1 MRVVTTMT
9 PAAVS
14 TLLTN
19 PCTPWFQAAFSASCF
34 LVTSACLMAMMR
46 AACGV
51 APVALGSSVTST
63 RSPTARLL
71 KSRGSALVRSFS
83 PGAMRLRIAVGG
95 NLDLVHIAGVGFNR
109 QRVAIDG
116 GNAAEIAHHLRACGG
131 RRCQQQCGQG
141 NNSKYGHATR
151 LAFNSHKLSCSTD
164 LGALVSASP
173 GRLAL
178 PPHFL
183 DEPRRQKVETR
194 SHHLN
199 SILSFG
205 ESYRLGAGSSR
216 YNLPVNPALA
226 TAHDAY
232 LLACVAGA
240 VALLLLLVGR
250 LRLHAA
256 LGLSVAAMALGAAA
270 GIPLEK
276 VPLAF
281 TAGAGE
287 MMGRIAIILGMG
299 AILGQLLASSGAAT
313 ALGRLLVEGC
323 GTRGMPW
330 ALLALGILV
339 GIPVFFEVGLVLLM
353 PIVVDAARRS
363 GRPPML
369 VGLPVLA
376 GLSAMHC
383 LLPPHP
389 AALLAAAEY
398 HAALAPV
405 MLWGLVVGV
414 IAATLGGP
422 VLYAVLI
429 RLWERPGSYLRSALP
444 DDAVFG
450 ARAERRPQSAKRRQ
464 RRHVACADGGADRT
478 GPCGSASGSAGDPA
492 ACGADSGRRL
502 GRRRH
507 RQGNSAQPVSC
518 ISPVFPMWRWWW
530 PRWSLWPRW
539 AAGCRSPRTAV
550 AGGLRRMTIDSFAP
564 IASPLVILAAAGGL
578 SGVLRASGAAQAA
591 VTFAMG
597 AHMPPLLLA
606 WALAAAV
613 RVSMGSATV
622 AMAVAAGI
630 LAPMAG
636 TMGVRPELL
645 VLATGSGSILLSHVN
660 DSGFWL
666 IGSLFKIDV
675 KATLATWSVLET
687 VLSLAGLAGTL
698 LLSVV
703 LK

>member
-1 MRVVTTMT
+1 
-9 PAAVS
+9 
-14 TLLTN
+14 
-19 PCTPWFQAAFSASCF
+19 
-34 LVTSACLMAMMR
+34 
-46 AACGV
+46 
-51 APVALGSSVTST
+51 
-63 RSPTARLL
+63 
-71 KSRGSALVRSFS
+71 
-83 PGAMRLRIAVGG
+83 
-95 NLDLVHIAGVGFNR
+95 
-109 QRVAIDG
+109 
-116 GNAAEIAHHLRACGG
+116 
-131 RRCQQQCGQG
+131 
-141 NNSKYGHATR
+141 
-151 LAFNSHKLSCSTD
+151 
-164 LGALVSASP
+164 
-173 GRLAL
+173 
-178 PPHFL
+178 
-183 DEPRRQKVETR
+183 
-194 SHHLN
+194 
-199 SILSFG
+199 
-205 ESYRLGAGSSR
+205 
-216 YNLPVNPALA
+216 VNPALA

-232 LLACVAGA
+232 LLACVAGT

-256 LGLSVAAMALGAAA
+256 LGLSVAALALGVAA

-287 MMGRIAIILGMG
+287 MMGHIAIILGMG
-299 AILGQLLASSGAAT
+299 AILGQLLTSSGAGA
-313 ALGRLLVEGC
+313 ALGKAMVDGC
-323 GTRGMPW
+323 GPKGMPW
-330 ALLALGILV
+330 ALLVLGILV

-389 AALLAAAEY
+389 GALLAAAEY

-405 MLWGLVVGV
+405 MLWGLVAGGF
-414 IAATLGGP
+414 AAILAGP
-422 VLYAVLI
+422 LLFAVLN
-429 RLWERPGSYLRSALP
+429 RLWERPGSFLRSALP
-444 DDAVFG
+444 LDAAF
-450 ARAERRPQSAKRRQ
+450 
-464 RRHVACADGGADRT
+464 GGAAAVKTEPAT
-478 GPCGSASGSAGDPA
+478 GTTATPAKEAEKESEALEGSAGTTPA
-492 ACGADSGRRL
+492 KPEGLAAPAPAGALLALLAILLPVALILAGGWADAITARGTLPNRLLHLAGFPDVAMVVAALVALATL
-502 GRRRH
+502 GRRV
-507 RQGNSAQPVSC
+507 QEPAY
-518 ISPVFPMWRWWW
+518 
-530 PRWSLWPRW
+530 
-539 AAGCRSPRTAV
+539 RSS
-550 AGGLRRMTIDSFAP
+550 GGLRRLTIDAFAP

-606 WALAAAV
+606 WALAATV

-622 AMAVAAGI
+622 AMALASGI

-645 VLATGSGSILLSHVN
+645 VLATGFGSILLSHVN

-675 KATLATWSVLET
+675 KSTLATWSVLET
-687 VLSLAGLAGTL
+687 VLSLAGLAATL
-698 LLSVV
+698 LLSVL

>member
-1 MRVVTTMT
+1 M
-9 PAAVS
+9 
-14 TLLTN
+14 
-19 PCTPWFQAAFSASCF
+19 
-34 LVTSACLMAMMR
+34 
-46 AACGV
+46 
-51 APVALGSSVTST
+51 
-63 RSPTARLL
+63 
-71 KSRGSALVRSFS
+71 
-83 PGAMRLRIAVGG
+83 
-95 NLDLVHIAGVGFNR
+95 GVG
-109 QRVAIDG
+109 D
-116 GNAAEIAHHLRACGG
+116 
-131 RRCQQQCGQG
+131 
-141 NNSKYGHATR
+141 
-151 LAFNSHKLSCSTD
+151 
-164 LGALVSASP
+164 
-173 GRLAL
+173 
-178 PPHFL
+178 
-183 DEPRRQKVETR
+183 
-194 SHHLN
+194 
-199 SILSFG
+199 
-205 ESYRLGAGSSR
+205 SR
-216 YNLPVNPALA
+216 YNRPVNPALA

-232 LLACVAGA
+232 LLACVAGT

-256 LGLSVAAMALGAAA
+256 LGLSVAALALGAAA

-287 MMGRIAIILGMG
+287 MMGHIAIILGMG

-323 GTRGMPW
+323 GTKGLPW

-389 AALLAAAEY
+389 AALLATAEY
-398 HAALAPV
+398 HAPLAPV
-405 MLWGLVVGV
+405 MLWGLLVGI
-414 IAATLGGP
+414 IAAILGGP
-422 VLYAVLI
+422 VLGAVLT
-429 RLWERPGSYLRSALP
+429 RLWQQPGSYLRSALP
-444 DDAVFG
+444 LDAVFG
-450 ARAERRPQSAKRRQ
+450 APAAAETVPA
-464 RRHVACADGGADRT
+464 AGAT
-478 GPCGSASGSAGDPA
+478 LHEGSAGATPA
-492 ACGADSGRRL
+492 KQEGLAAPAPAGALLALLAILLPVALILAGGWADAVTAKGNLPNRLLHFAGFPDVAMVVAALVALATL
-502 GRRRH
+502 GRKV
-507 RQGNSAQPVSC
+507 QGPAY
-518 ISPVFPMWRWWW
+518 
-530 PRWSLWPRW
+530 
-539 AAGCRSPRTAV
+539 RS
-550 AGGLRRMTIDSFAP
+550 AGGLRLLTIDAFAP

-645 VLATGSGSILLSHVN
+645 VLATGAGSILLSHVN

-666 IGSLFKIDV
+666 IGSMFKIDV

-687 VLSLAGLAGTL
+687 VLSLTGLAGTL

>member
-1 MRVVTTMT
+1 
-9 PAAVS
+9 
-14 TLLTN
+14 
-19 PCTPWFQAAFSASCF
+19 
-34 LVTSACLMAMMR
+34 
-46 AACGV
+46 
-51 APVALGSSVTST
+51 
-63 RSPTARLL
+63 
-71 KSRGSALVRSFS
+71 
-83 PGAMRLRIAVGG
+83 
-95 NLDLVHIAGVGFNR
+95 
-109 QRVAIDG
+109 
-116 GNAAEIAHHLRACGG
+116 
-131 RRCQQQCGQG
+131 
-141 NNSKYGHATR
+141 
-151 LAFNSHKLSCSTD
+151 
-164 LGALVSASP
+164 
-173 GRLAL
+173 
-178 PPHFL
+178 
-183 DEPRRQKVETR
+183 
-194 SHHLN
+194 
-199 SILSFG
+199 
-205 ESYRLGAGSSR
+205 
-216 YNLPVNPALA
+216 VNPAAA
-226 TAHDAY
+226 TPHDAY
-232 LLACVAGA
+232 LLACVAGT

-256 LGLSVAAMALGAAA
+256 LGLSAAALALGAAS

-287 MMGRIAIILGMG
+287 MMGHIAIILGMG
-299 AILGQLLASSGAAT
+299 AILGQLLASSGAGA
-313 ALGRLLVEGC
+313 ALGRALVERC
-323 GTRGMPW
+323 GPKGLPW

-339 GIPVFFEVGLVLLM
+339 GMPVFFEVGLVLLM

-389 AALLAAAEY
+389 AALMAAAEY

-405 MLWGLVVGV
+405 MLWGLVVGAL
-414 IAATLGGP
+414 AAVLGGP
-422 VLYAVLI
+422 VLFAVLI
-429 RLWERPGSYLRSALP
+429 RLWERPGSFLRAALP
-444 DDAVFG
+444 MNAFLAAPPAAGIANEAGSGALSAKTEGKAAPGPPGTLLALVVILLPVAMILVGGWADAV
-450 ARAERRPQSAKRRQ
+450 SAKGSLLNRLL
-464 RRHVACADGGADRT
+464 HLVGFPDVAMVV
-478 GPCGSASGSAGDPA
+478 A
-492 ACGADSGRRL
+492 ALVALAAL
-502 GRRRH
+502 GRRVQEPAYR
-507 RQGNSAQPVSC
+507 
-518 ISPVFPMWRWWW
+518 IS
-530 PRWSLWPRW
+530 
-539 AAGCRSPRTAV
+539 
-550 AGGLRRMTIDSFAP
+550 GGLRQLTIDSFAP

-597 AHMPPLLLA
+597 AHMPPLVLA
-606 WALAAAV
+606 WALAATV
-613 RVSMGSATV
+613 RVSMGSSTV

-645 VLATGSGSILLSHVN
+645 VVATGAGSILLSHVN

-687 VLSLAGLAGTL
+687 VMSLAGLAGAM

>member
-1 MRVVTTMT
+1 M
-9 PAAVS
+9 
-14 TLLTN
+14 
-19 PCTPWFQAAFSASCF
+19 
-34 LVTSACLMAMMR
+34 
-46 AACGV
+46 
-51 APVALGSSVTST
+51 
-63 RSPTARLL
+63 
-71 KSRGSALVRSFS
+71 
-83 PGAMRLRIAVGG
+83 
-95 NLDLVHIAGVGFNR
+95 
-109 QRVAIDG
+109 
-116 GNAAEIAHHLRACGG
+116 
-131 RRCQQQCGQG
+131 
-141 NNSKYGHATR
+141 
-151 LAFNSHKLSCSTD
+151 
-164 LGALVSASP
+164 
-173 GRLAL
+173 
-178 PPHFL
+178 
-183 DEPRRQKVETR
+183 
-194 SHHLN
+194 
-199 SILSFG
+199 
-205 ESYRLGAGSSR
+205 
-216 YNLPVNPALA
+216 NPAVA

-256 LGLSVAAMALGAAA
+256 LGLSVAALALGAVA

-276 VPLAF
+276 VPVAF

-287 MMGRIAIILGMG
+287 MMGHIAIILGMG
-299 AILGQLLASSGAAT
+299 AILGQLLASSGAGA
-313 ALGRLLVEGC
+313 ALGKAMVDGC
-323 GTRGMPW
+323 GPKGMPW
-330 ALLALGILV
+330 ALLVLGILV

-389 AALLAAAEY
+389 GALLAAAEY

-422 VLYAVLI
+422 VLFAVLI
-429 RLWERPGSYLRSALP
+429 RFWERPGSFLRGVLP
-444 DDAVFG
+444 QDAVF
-450 ARAERRPQSAKRRQ
+450 AAPPAEETA
-464 RRHVACADGGADRT
+464 
-478 GPCGSASGSAGDPA
+478 PA
-492 ACGADSGRRL
+492 AGAMFDEGRAGTTPAKQEGRAAPAPAGALLALVAILLPVALILAGGWADAVTAKETLPNRVLHLAGFPDVAMVVAALVALATL
-502 GRRRH
+502 GRRV
-507 RQGNSAQPVSC
+507 QEPAY
-518 ISPVFPMWRWWW
+518 
-530 PRWSLWPRW
+530 
-539 AAGCRSPRTAV
+539 RSS
-550 AGGLRRMTIDSFAP
+550 GGLRRLTIDAFAP

-622 AMAVAAGI
+622 AMAVASGI

-636 TMGVRPELL
+636 TMGVKPELL
-645 VLATGSGSILLSHVN
+645 VLATGFGSILLSHVN

-675 KATLATWSVLET
+675 KSTLATWSVLET
-687 VLSLAGLAGTL
+687 VLSLTGLAGTL
-698 LLSVV
+698 LLAVI